1 MDQII
6 VDAQIRETLGGKK
19 GLALLR
25 QGGSIPAVIYGTGK
39 PVVHVTVGEKE
50 ILSVLK
56 KGANSLVKIKYSSNE
71 DTVILKEVQKHVVTG
86 KIIHIDFQRISLTDK
101 IKIKVRVKLVG
112 EAYGVKVEAGILEHN
127 MRELNVLCLP
137 TDIPKEIEINITELH
152 LNGVIR
158 VKDVKSDKAEI
169 TDDAEQIVVSVV
181 APKEEKVE
189 TPVAA
194 AGATA
199 EEPEVIAK
207 GKKEEGEEGAA
218 AEAGKGAK
226 PAEAGKGAKP
236 ADAGKAGKPEDK
248 KPAAPKK

>member
-1 MDQII
+1 MEQII
-6 VDAQIRETLGGKK
+6 VEAQIRGTIGGKK
-19 GLALLR
+19 GLAVLR

-39 PVVHVTVGEKE
+39 PVEHVTVGEKE

-56 KGANSLVKIKYSSNE
+56 KGANSLVKIKYSNNE

-86 KIIHIDFQRISLTDK
+86 KLLHIDFQRISLTDK
-101 IKIKVRVKLVG
+101 IKVKVRVKLVG

-158 VKDVKSDKAEI
+158 VKEVKSDKAEI
-169 TDDAEQIVVSVV
+169 IEDAEHIVVSVV

-199 EEPEVIAK
+199 AEPEVIAK
-207 GKKEEGEEGAA
+207 GKKEEGEEGAEA
-218 AEAGKGAK
+218 AAGKGAK
-226 PAEAGKGAKP
+226 PA
-236 ADAGKAGKPEDK
+236 ADSGGKPEDK
-248 KPAAPKK
+248 KPAAGKK